1 MSEPDDFVLFT
12 ISKAIDMARA
22 SYGLHVIDSASMN
35 QEPMYSEDQFIRNMT
50 IEYLQVAQLVMRNQ
64 ATFEEDV
71 DTRNI
76 LFNRAFHLGE
86 ISEKLNE
93 LDVDSFTVF
102 RNIHGDQATDIYGNI
117 EVSKNKLFH
126 SN

>member
-12 ISKAIDMARA
+12 ISKAIDMARG
-22 SYGLHVIDSASMN
+22 SYGFHVIDSANMK
-35 QEPMYSEDQFIRNMT
+35 QEPMYSEDQFIRNIS

-71 DTRNI
+71 DTRKI

-102 RNIHGDQATDIYGNI
+102 RSIHGDQATDIYGNI